1 MQQPQVM
8 RRIVAASGVM
18 LLMAGGAAAQS
29 VFRAA
34 STFQLTGA
42 IGDATSLFA
51 LVDVGSQNGPPDRI
65 ADIVTA
71 AQNQFV
77 TVLFGNGDGTFDAGP
92 NTPLGR
98 IPSALV
104 VADFNGDGLPDLLI
118 GDVSNTVAFFAG
130 TGSPDG
136 PFIAGKCA
144 GGQNLGA
151 GCVQD
156 GDCPKSTCALFP
168 PFPAGIGPVAIAA
181 ADVNG
186 DGKLDALVV
195 DEGNSGQAGA
205 VTVLFGV
212 GDGTFIAGKC
222 AGGANP
228 GADCARDSDCPASSG
243 ELTPPTCALFAPF
256 PAGGGSAA
264 VAVADFNGDGKP
276 DLAVVNKGSNNVTIM
291 RGAGH
296 GFFTTVQTVAVGQ
309 EPIAIAAAD
318 LNADGRID
326 LVVTNRNS
334 DSIAVIDGLAGG
346 SFGSARFFVSGGTG
360 SAPTGLALGD
370 VNHDGALDVL
380 VPNNRTS
387 DASVL
392 LGDGHGN
399 FAAPRIFVTDQ
410 EPLAIAAAD
419 VNGDDVTD
427 AVCVNRG
434 YSAPD
439 AAVLLSRA
447 DGSFDAV
454 EDIVAQASPTGL
466 TAGDVDNDGVS
477 DLILAQ
483 SPTGPAGGTVLVYRA
498 TPPLGFAAPISLQ
511 AAGDAVAVGQ
521 GDFNADGRLDIA
533 VVNSSTSNVSV
544 FLGLATGGFGAAH
557 NYPIGSGATAVA
569 VGDWNHDGRS
579 DLAVAEQGTGPTG
592 VVEILLARADGS
604 FGTPKAFPVGLTPV
618 SIDRGDFNEDGKPD
632 LAVANNVS
640 GSVSVLKGNGDGTF
654 TALSPIANLGSARA
668 LVVADFDRDHH
679 DDIAVVDGAA
689 QSRVDVYFGTGQGSF
704 GFPPRSLSLSG
715 GNASALAARDINGDS
730 KPDLLVSD
738 DVSNAVAIF
747 TSQGANQHFTAADT
761 VTVSRRP
768 ISVAAA
774 DFDGDGR
781 YDGAA
786 ADAFVGTVSVLT
798 NIVAP
803 AVLRGDAN
811 GDAVVSAA
819 DAVAV
824 MRELADGNGTRIE
837 EVTRGGTFAAAPGVD
852 ANGDGVVTP
861 QDALAVAYRLFA
873 GS

>member
-1 MQQPQVM
+1 MMQQRQMM
-8 RRIVAASGVM
+8 RHILTVSGVM
-18 LLMAGGAAAQS
+18 LVAAGVAMAQP

-34 STFQLTGA
+34 STFPLTGA

-51 LVDVGSQNGPPDRI
+51 LVDVGSQNGPLDGI
-65 ADIVTA
+65 LDVVTA
-71 AQNQFV
+71 EQNQFV

-92 NTPLGR
+92 NTSLGR
-98 IPSALV
+98 IPSAMV

-118 GDVSNTVAFFAG
+118 GEASNTVTFFAG
-130 TGSPDG
+130 TGSADG
-136 PFIAGKCA
+136 PFVP
-144 GGQNLGA
+144 Q
-151 GCVQD
+151 
-156 GDCPKSTCALFP
+156 GDPI
-168 PFPAGIGPVAIAA
+168 PAGIGPVAIAA

-186 DGKLDALVV
+186 DGKLDALVI

-222 AGGANP
+222 AGGQNI
-228 GADCARDSDCPASSG
+228 GVDCARDSDCPAS
-243 ELTPPTCALFAPF
+243 TCALFDPF
-256 PAGGGSAA
+256 SAGAGSAA
-264 VAVADFNGDGKP
+264 VAVTDFDGDGKL
-276 DLAVVNKGSNNVTIM
+276 DLAVVNKVSNTVTIM
-291 RGAGH
+291 RGAGN
-296 GFFTTVQTVAVGQ
+296 GFFTTVQSVNVGL

-318 LNADGRID
+318 LNGDGRTD

-346 SFGSARFFVSGGTG
+346 SFANARFFGSGGVG

-370 VNHDGALDVL
+370 VNHDGVLDIL

-419 VNGDDVTD
+419 VNGDGVAD

-434 YSAPD
+434 FSAPD
-439 AAVLLSRA
+439 AAVLISRA

-454 EDIVAQASPTGL
+454 EDVVAQSSPNGL
-466 TAGDVDNDGVS
+466 TVGDVDNDGVS

-498 TPPLGFAAPISLQ
+498 TPPLGFAVPTSLQ
-511 AAGDAVAVGQ
+511 SAGDAVAVGQ
-521 GDFNADGRLDIA
+521 GDFNADGRLDVA
-533 VVNSSTSNVSV
+533 VVNNSTNNVSV

-579 DLAVAEQGTGPTG
+579 DLAIAEQGTGSTG
-592 VVEILLARADGS
+592 AVEILLAAADGS
-604 FGTPKAFPVGLTPV
+604 FGTPKAFAVGVTPV
-618 SIDRGDFNEDGKPD
+618 AIDVGDFNEDGKRD
-632 LAVANNVS
+632 LAVANSVS
-640 GSVSVLKGNGDGTF
+640 GSVSLLKGNGDGTF
-654 TALSPIANLGSARA
+654 TALSPIPNLGTAKA
-668 LVVADFDRDHH
+668 LVVADFDRDQH
-679 DDIAVVDGAA
+679 DDIAVVDGTG
-689 QSRVDVYFGTGQGSF
+689 QSRVDIYFGGGQGSF
-704 GFPPRSLSLSG
+704 ALGRSLSLSG
-715 GNASALAARDINGDS
+715 GNPSALVARDINGDA

-738 DVSNAVAIF
+738 DVSNAVAVF
-747 TSQGANQHFTAADT
+747 TSQGANRRFTAADT
-761 VTVSRRP
+761 PTVSRRP
-768 ISVAAA
+768 VSVAAA

-786 ADAFVGTVSVLT
+786 ADAFVGAVSVLS
-798 NIVAP
+798 NVVGP
-803 AVLRGDAN
+803 AVRRGDGN
-811 GDAVVSAA
+811 GDGVVSAA

-837 EVTRGGTFAAAPGVD
+837 DVGRGGTFAAAAGVD
-852 ANGDGVVTP
+852 ANGDGAVTL
-861 QDALAVAYRLFA
+861 QDALAVAHRLFA

>member
-1 MQQPQVM
+1 MQQRQVM

-34 STFQLTGA
+34 STFQVGGQ

-71 AQNQFV
+71 EQNQFV

-104 VADFNGDGLPDLLI
+104 VANFNGDGLPDLLI

-136 PFIAGKCA
+136 PFVAQGDPISAG
-144 GGQNLGA
+144 
-151 GCVQD
+151 
-156 GDCPKSTCALFP
+156 F
-168 PFPAGIGPVAIAA
+168 GPVAIAA
-181 ADVNG
+181 VDVNG

-195 DEGNSGQAGA
+195 DEGNSGQTGA
-205 VTVLFGV
+205 VSVLIGA

-222 AGGANP
+222 AGGQNI
-228 GADCARDSDCPASSG
+228 GVDCARDSDCPVS
-243 ELTPPTCALFAPF
+243 TCALLLSFA
-256 PAGGGSAA
+256 AGVGSAA
-264 VAVADFNGDGKP
+264 VAVADFNSDGKP
-276 DLAVVNKGSNNVTIM
+276 DLAVVNKGSNDVTIM
-291 RGAGH
+291 RGAGN

-370 VNHDGALDVL
+370 VNHDGYLDVL

-419 VNGDDVTD
+419 VNGDGVTD

-434 YSAPD
+434 FSAPD

-483 SPTGPAGGTVLVYRA
+483 SPSGPAGGTVLVYRA

-533 VVNSSTSNVSV
+533 VVNNPLCIGGSKAGTSCSADTTCPGGSCPSTGNVSV
-544 FLGLATGGFGAAH
+544 FLGQATGGFSAAH
-557 NYPIGSGATAVA
+557 NYPIGLGATAVA

-592 VVEILLARADGS
+592 AVEILLARADGS

-640 GSVSVLKGNGDGTF
+640 GSISILKGNGDGTF

-768 ISVAAA
+768 VSVAVA

-803 AVLRGDAN
+803 AVLRGDGN